1 MFEKLN
7 YCECKS
13 FNEAFNILENNKNCC
28 IIAGGTDVIIGIRNN
43 SSRFR
48 DVGTILDLR
57 NVPNIRGIYE
67 ENDKFIIG
75 SYTSFS
81 EILDN
86 DNLKNYFPLLTEA
99 VSKIGNLQVR
109 NRATIGGNIVNCAPC
124 ADSVPP
130 LLVYD
135 AKVII
140 KNKLDSYE
148 MPLSEF
154 LVAPYKTKLLKNEI
168 LDKIIIPKPKKQYK
182 GKFVKLGKRK
192 GVAISRLTLALLVYV
207 NNNQLSEIKIASG
220 AITPIAT
227 RFFEIEDKFKNMII
241 SEDNIISF
249 VSEIA
254 NTILHITGLRW
265 SYPYKL
271 PVFQQLLFNEINKLI
286 L

>member
-1 MFEKLN
+1 MFEKIQ
-7 YCECKS
+7 YYECTS
-13 FNEAFNILENNKNCC
+13 FNEAFNILENNKNSC
-28 IIAGGTDVIIGIRNN
+28 IIAGGTDVIIGIRNE
-43 SSRFR
+43 SSRFK
-48 DVGTILDLR
+48 DVETILDLR
-57 NVPNIRGIYE
+57 NLPNIKGIYE
-67 ENDKFIIG
+67 QDENFVIGAYTTFTEIIEN
-75 SYTSFS
+75 
-81 EILDN
+81 EIIKSN
-86 DNLKNYFPLLTEA
+86 FPLLAEA

-135 AKVII
+135 AKVSI
-140 KNKLDSYE
+140 KNNLNCYE

-154 LVAPYKTKLLKNEI
+154 LIAPYRTKLLKNEI
-168 LDKIIIPKPKKQYK
+168 LEKIILPKPSKHYK
-182 GKFVKLGKRK
+182 GKFVKVGKRK
-192 GVAISRLTLALLVYV
+192 GVTISRLTLALLIEV
-207 NNNQLSEIKIASG
+207 NNNHFSEIKIASG

-227 RFFEIEDKFKNMII
+227 RFFNVEDKYKNMEI
-241 SEDNIISF
+241 SEDNIINF

-254 NTILHITGLRW
+254 NEILSITGLRW